1 MCVFVCKRETEN
13 EERISDGSSDVCSP
27 DLARPGRPL
36 LIDPEI
42 STDYEIG
49 IKTSVADRRG
59 TCNVDLY
66 WNDIKDYQA
75 GQIDPDRLALGTY
88 LGNAGSVRMRG
99 VEFDAAYRI
108 DRHFNLSL
116 SGAYNDAIYKSYA
129 NAPAP
134 IEYGSGILDLSGQR
148 TGAPKWSG
156 DRKSTR

>member
-1 MCVFVCKRETEN
+1 
-13 EERISDGSSDVCSP
+13 
-27 DLARPGRPL
+27 
-36 LIDPEI
+36 
-42 STDYEIG
+42 
-49 IKTSVADRRG
+49 
-59 TCNVDLY
+59 
-66 WNDIKDYQA
+66 
-75 GQIDPDRLALGTY
+75 
-88 LGNAGSVRMRG
+88 MRG

-156 DRKSTR
+156 QASLNYEAPVTSNLNISARSEEHTSELQSLMRNSYAVFCLKKKKNKQP